1 MVQSNSLVGF
11 FELKQSLLSP
21 HELLAFPR
29 EGKLQNLIRVLRVQQ
44 LARQLINF
52 IFKELLFPDQS
63 GSPALSLAHL
73 PDSLLKLSI
82 LVVKPV
88 AVDLQIS
95 YSSLGGVDRM
105 VSRLDQMRA
114 IGEVMRQMKTLSE
127 IPNGRFLR
135 LLLSHL
141 RRGAVLVGNVV
152 MSPIRGSDA
161 VVVLGGESFYLSR

>member
-1 MVQSNSLVGF
+1 M
-11 FELKQSLLSP
+11 
-21 HELLAFPR
+21 
-29 EGKLQNLIRVLRVQQ
+29 
-44 LARQLINF
+44 
-52 IFKELLFPDQS
+52 
-63 GSPALSLAHL
+63 
-73 PDSLLKLSI
+73 
-82 LVVKPV
+82 KPV

-105 VSRLDQMRA
+105 VSRLDQMGA